1 LDIESASLGK
11 FIGVEVFAIV
21 SVIFLAKIR
30 NVTEL
35 NYCIKKG
42 ASAEAKKLG
51 YKTTV
56 VCTTIPYNS
65 V

>member
-42 ASAEAKKLG
+42 AIKPL
-51 YKTTV
+51 
-56 VCTTIPYNS
+56 
-65 V
+65 